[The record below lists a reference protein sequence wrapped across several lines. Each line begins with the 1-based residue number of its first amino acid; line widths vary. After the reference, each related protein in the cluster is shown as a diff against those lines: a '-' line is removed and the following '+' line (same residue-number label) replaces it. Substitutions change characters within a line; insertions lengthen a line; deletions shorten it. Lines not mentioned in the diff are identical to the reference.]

1 MKNHESGI
9 SKSLQGLQ
17 AEYRLILTGTPLQN
31 NLSELWSLLHWL
43 YPEVFLENT
52 NELFDNSFNL
62 SKGHY
67 SNTVVDNARHLLELI
82 MLRRMKTSPGVDL
95 NLPPK
100 TEVLLF
106 VPLSP
111 MQRFWYTRMIT
122 KADQGLLDELFKG
135 VKNKEEQVMKS
146 WKEDEARE
154 AQLMNQEVEALQ
166 VLEDPSMIGSDAWK
180 ETKEILAQ
188 TIQREQG
195 RDLSNS
201 PRKSDWQKLMNLL
214 MQLRK
219 VCNHPY
225 QIANAEPEPFEN
237 GEHIITASGKF
248 IVLDKLLNEL
258 VFKQKKKI
266 CECIFCKYCAT
277 TD

>member
-1 MKNHESGI
+1 M
-9 SKSLQGLQ
+9 
-17 AEYRLILTGTPLQN
+17 TGTPLQN

-43 YPEVFLENT
+43 YPEVFVERT
-52 NELFDNSFNL
+52 NELFDSSFNL

-67 SNTVVDNARHLLELI
+67 SNTVVDDARHLLELI

-135 VKNKEEQVMKS
+135 MKNKEEQALDSAKM
-146 WKEDEARE
+146 DEARE
-154 AQLMNQEVEALQ
+154 EQLLKQEAEALKI
-166 VLEDPSMIGSDAWK
+166 LEDPSLIGSDTWR
-180 ETKEILAQ
+180 ETKDILAQ
-188 TIQREQG
+188 TLHREEVVDG
-195 RDLSNS
+195 SAT

-225 QIANAEPEPFEN
+225 QIGNAEPEPYQT
-237 GEHIITASGKF
+237 GEHVITASGKF
-248 IVLDKLLNEL
+248 IVLEKLLNEL
-258 VFKQKKKI
+258 VIKQKKKI
-266 CECIFCKYCAT
+266 CEFFLLDQMMNFEMY
-277 TD
+277 

>member
-1 MKNHESGI
+1 
-9 SKSLQGLQ
+9 
-17 AEYRLILTGTPLQN
+17 LTGTPLQN

-43 YPEVFLENT
+43 YPEVFIDKT
-52 NELFDNSFNL
+52 NELFDKSFNL
-62 SKGHY
+62 TKGDY
-67 SNTVVDNARHLLELI
+67 SAKVLDAARHLLELI

-122 KADQGLLDELFKG
+122 KADQGLLNELFKDIG
-135 VKNKEEQVMKS
+135 EKESGGAGECEE
-146 WKEDEARE
+146 KES
-154 AQLMNQEVEALQ
+154 QLMKQEMEAISI
-166 VLEDPSMIGSDAWK
+166 LENPALIGTDAWK

-188 TIQREQG
+188 TIEREQVKAVG
-195 RDLSNS
+195 TDG
-201 PRKSDWQKLMNLL
+201 PRKSEWQKLMNLL

-225 QIANAEPEPFEN
+225 QIGNAEPDPYET
-237 GEHIITASGKF
+237 GDHVITASGKF
-248 IVLDKLLNEL
+248 IVLEKLLAQL
-258 VFKQKKKI
+258 VIKNKKKI
-266 CECIFCKYCAT
+266 RKCLALMKCILIDSPTSNLFWIYQ
-277 TD
+277 DVRSG

>member
-1 MKNHESGI
+1 MK
-9 SKSLQGLQ
+9 

-31 NLSELWSLLHWL
+31 NLSELWSLFHWL
-43 YPEVFLENT
+43 YPEVFTDKT
-52 NELFDNSFNL
+52 NELFDKSFNL

-67 SNTVVDNARHLLELI
+67 SNTVLDSSRSLLELI

-122 KADQGLLDELFKG
+122 KADQGLLDELFKN
-135 VKNKEEQVMKS
+135 VKTKEEQDMKLS
-146 WKEDEARE
+146 KEEAEKE
-154 AQLMNQEVEALQ
+154 AAITTQETQALQ
-166 VLEDPSMIGSDAWK
+166 ILQDPTLIGTNAWE
-180 ETKEILAQ
+180 ETKTILAQ
-188 TIQREQG
+188 TIQREQVETKDG
-195 RDLSNS
+195 
-201 PRKSDWQKLMNLL
+201 PKKSDWQKLMNLL

-225 QIANAEPEPFEN
+225 QLLHAEPEPYVT
-237 GEHIITASGKF
+237 GDHVITSSGKF
-248 IVLDKLLNEL
+248 IILEKLLKEL
-258 VFKQKKKI
+258 VINQKKKI
-266 CECIFCKYCAT
+266 CTWVDRFALAILTYN
-277 TD
+277 

>member
-1 MKNHESGI
+1 
-9 SKSLQGLQ
+9 
-17 AEYRLILTGTPLQN
+17 
-31 NLSELWSLLHWL
+31 
-43 YPEVFLENT
+43 
-52 NELFDNSFNL
+52 
-62 SKGHY
+62 
-67 SNTVVDNARHLLELI
+67 

-122 KADQGLLDELFKG
+122 KADQGLLDELFRGIKS
-135 VKNKEEQVMKS
+135 KEEEAMKS
-146 WKEDEARE
+146 SKADEARE
-154 AQLMNQEVEALQ
+154 ALLMKQEVEALE
-166 VLEDPSMIGSDAWK
+166 VLEDTSLIGSDAWK
-180 ETKEILAQ
+180 ETKKILAQ
-188 TIQREQG
+188 TLQREQEQEQEKAAS
-195 RDLSNS
+195 DT

-225 QIANAEPEPFEN
+225 QIGNAEPDPYET
-237 GEHIITASGKF
+237 GDHVITASGKF

-266 CECIFCKYCAT
+266 RKLTSQEAKPF
-277 TD
+277 